1 MNPNPVPEAAS
12 AGDIGAAAT
21 QPTANGAPLSDAA
34 TKPSASLNGEAA
46 PAAAAGASAPE
57 PSKLAEPPSL
67 EPPTGAEAP
76 KPVSVE
82 DVKDAEAP
90 LATTGAGEVK
100 PVPAVSSASDATGA
114 ASAEKPS
121 DVAAP
126 GKEADAAITADD
138 KVIDK
143 SDGVNGVATNKD
155 VQMTGALKDPSDAAA
170 DTAPSVE
177 DAPSAPAGAGE
188 REAAPQAIPA
198 DEKPEVK
205 TQGDRKRKA
214 DALDADDPAPGGVP
228 PAAAS
233 TDEAAPAEKRKPG
246 RPPGKASGN
255 ANGEKEG
262 LGEKV
267 VKKAK
272 KILPTAGKTERKT
285 RSQGPA

>member
-1 MNPNPVPEAAS
+1 M
-12 AGDIGAAAT
+12 
-21 QPTANGAPLSDAA
+21 
-34 TKPSASLNGEAA
+34 
-46 PAAAAGASAPE
+46 
-57 PSKLAEPPSL
+57 
-67 EPPTGAEAP
+67 
-76 KPVSVE
+76 SVE

-90 LATTGAGEVK
+90 LATTGPGEVK
-100 PVPAVSSASDATGA
+100 PVPVVSSASDAAGA
-114 ASAEKPS
+114 VNAEKPT

-126 GKEADAAITADD
+126 GKDVDAAITTDD

-143 SDGVNGVATNKD
+143 SDGVNGVDANKD
-155 VQMTGALKDPSDAAA
+155 VQMTGALKGPSDTAVDA
-170 DTAPSVE
+170 APSVE
-177 DAPSAPAGAGE
+177 DASPAPAGAGE

-198 DEKPEVK
+198 DEKPEAK
-205 TQGDRKRKA
+205 KEGDLKRKA

-233 TDEAAPAEKRKPG
+233 TDAAAPAEKRKPG
-246 RPPGKASGN
+246 RPPGKASGD
-255 ANGEKEG
+255 ANGEKDS